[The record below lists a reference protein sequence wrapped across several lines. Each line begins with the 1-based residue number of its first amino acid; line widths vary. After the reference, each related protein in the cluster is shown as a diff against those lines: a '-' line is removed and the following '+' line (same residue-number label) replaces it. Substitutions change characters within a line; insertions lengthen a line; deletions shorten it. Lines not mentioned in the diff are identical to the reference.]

1 MQNNYTELNNKQE
14 KTLFTIVGICFI
26 LIIVIDYVTM

>member
-1 MQNNYTELNNKQE
+1 MKSELTYKQE
-14 KTLFTIVGICFI
+14 KTLFTIIGVCFI